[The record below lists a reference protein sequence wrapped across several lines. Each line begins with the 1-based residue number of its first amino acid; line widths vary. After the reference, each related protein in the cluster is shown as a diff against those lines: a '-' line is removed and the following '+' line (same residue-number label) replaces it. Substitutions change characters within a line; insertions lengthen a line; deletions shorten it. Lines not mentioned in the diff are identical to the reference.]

1 MRDSFIKKISFV
13 VLSIMLMVIMLPA
26 VRVKGETF
34 EGYIMVVDYMEQGL
48 NDFGEVRAKEFY
60 MINTWQPE
68 APVVTSY
75 KGLTYDRSTNTLTL
89 KNADLKGVV
98 LHLDA
103 TADFI
108 INVKGTNYL
117 YGISGIRAG
126 IHFTGN
132 GTLTLDSSTTMT
144 GEDLPF
150 DDDPVIML
158 GDPVKKKI
166 LIDGDVTLNLVKGN
180 ANDANLITIYDN
192 GNEPDAIWGI
202 DKLFVYKGVL
212 SEKLKTDTGTD
223 EGGGRFIYIKNK
235 KLTIEPKLVKG
246 KTYTVDKI
254 KYTVTD
260 VKNKKVEVA
269 GTTKKTVK
277 TVTIP
282 ASVKINGVKCK
293 IVKIGDGAF
302 SKYKKMTKFTCN
314 STYLV
319 QIGEKAFYGDSKL
332 GNYVFKSAKI
342 NKVGKNA
349 YKSAKKGAT
358 VKVPKKKLSAYKK
371 LFSKYGLKDATY
383 KKL

>member
-26 VRVKGETF
+26 VRVKAETF

-60 MINTWQPE
+60 MINTWDPDK
-68 APVVTSY
+68 PVVTSY
-75 KGLTYDRSTNTLTL
+75 KGLSYNKSTNTITL

-103 TADFI
+103 TADFTV
-108 INVKGTNYL
+108 NVKGTNYL
-117 YGISGIRAG
+117 YGIVGMRAG

-132 GTLTLDSSTTMT
+132 GTLNLDSSVTIS
-144 GEDLPF
+144 GEDKPF

-180 ANDANLITIYDN
+180 GKDANLITIYDN
-192 GNEPDAIWGI
+192 GNEPDAVWGI

-212 SEKLKTDTGTD
+212 SEKLKTDTSTD
-223 EGGGRFIYIKNK
+223 EWGGRFIYIKNK

-277 TVTIP
+277 SVTIP
-282 ASVKINGVKCK
+282 ATVKINGVKCK
-293 IVKIGDGAF
+293 VTSIGDKAF
-302 SKYKKMTKFTCN
+302 KDYTKLTTFTCN
-314 STYLV
+314 STSLTT
-319 QIGEKAFYGDSKL
+319 IGEKAFYGDKKL
-332 GNYVFKSAKI
+332 AKYTFKSKKI
-342 NKVGKNA
+342 TKVGKNA
-349 YKSAKKGAT
+349 FKNTKKGAK
-358 VKVPKKKLSAYKK
+358 VKAPSKKLSAYEK
-371 LFSKYGLKDATY
+371 LFKNRGLKSATY
-383 KKL
+383 SKV